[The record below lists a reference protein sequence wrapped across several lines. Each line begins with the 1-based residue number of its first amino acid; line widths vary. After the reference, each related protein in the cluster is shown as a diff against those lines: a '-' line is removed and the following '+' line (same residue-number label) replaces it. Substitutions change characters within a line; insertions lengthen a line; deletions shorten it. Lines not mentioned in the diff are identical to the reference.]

1 VLNKQVSNTYA
12 AEYFGIN
19 PNTFFQDFRNR
30 MFKNIEIMLF
40 LLSLLINLNKSL
52 LNQSITFF

>member
-19 PNTFFQDFRNR
+19 PNRFFQDFRNR
-30 MFKNIEIMLF
+30 MFKCSRI
-40 LLSLLINLNKSL
+40 
-52 LNQSITFF
+52 